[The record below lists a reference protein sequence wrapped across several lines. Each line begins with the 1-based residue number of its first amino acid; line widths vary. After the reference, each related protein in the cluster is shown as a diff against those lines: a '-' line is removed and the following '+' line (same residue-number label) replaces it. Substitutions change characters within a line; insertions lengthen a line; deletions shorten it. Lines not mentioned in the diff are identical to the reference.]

1 MSEKI
6 LNIINEEKE
15 KYFKSLKDKEV
26 FIKDYETTLLLTM
39 GNVSFSLSFS
49 ISLIGLFIYSL
60 MDFINNS
67 ESFGIFLF
75 FILFMASLCLSLT
88 FYSVFFID
96 EFLINHIYKKL
107 KNNNYHMNQ
116 DMLSYFELQFNN
128 QTISNKLQN
137 QIKIDFSMDEY
148 KYLLSDYKE
157 LYHLR
162 YNDVHI
168 FLSKRESF
176 NQHLEKIEQEKYML
190 LLDDSITTQ
199 KEIERI
205 TS

>member
-6 LNIINEEKE
+6 LNIIDEEKE
-15 KYFKSLKDKEV
+15 KYFESLKDKEV
-26 FIKDYETTLLLTM
+26 FIKDYETNLLLTM
-39 GNVSFSLSFS
+39 GNASFSLSFS

-60 MDFINNS
+60 MDLINNT

-75 FILFMASLCLSLT
+75 FILFMVSLCLSLT
-88 FYSVFFID
+88 FYSAFFID

-128 QTISNKLQN
+128 KTISNKLQN

-162 YNDVHI
+162 YNDVYN
-168 FLSKRESF
+168 FLSNRESF